1 MTYNV
6 EAWNLQFKDENHFVF
21 ILVCI
26 MQVNQLVMVK
36 MVHYINLF
44 PDQSFF
50 HGMRNR
56 NKLGSKHVSGFDL
69 SASMDD
75 SKSSGSN
82 FFQDVVIIVYTL
94 LCFDIHRLRNVFCV
108 NIEDKLIIIFD
119 FAFLTSNFLSSVRV
133 DCKIKML
140 LSYTLLITAYII
152 KRSSVENY

>member
-1 MTYNV
+1 
-6 EAWNLQFKDENHFVF
+6 
-21 ILVCI
+21 
-26 MQVNQLVMVK
+26 

-69 SASMDD
+69 SASVDD

-140 LSYTLLITAYII
+140 LSYTLLITAYIL
-152 KRSSVENY
+152 REVELKITNYLSYFYLPSYFVLHCFFFIRPLV